1 VAPGGQLI
9 LAAKAAWRR
18 HIDSVVGWRVAELN
32 YLGVD
37 IKDNQ
42 LVAMEDVLLHKPD
55 VVIVAT
61 DGIPNLGDLMPIGY
75 MLVCSLRLDPG
86 RHEPRF
92 TTGSI

>member
-1 VAPGGQLI
+1 
-9 LAAKAAWRR
+9 
-18 HIDSVVGWRVAELN
+18 
-32 YLGVD
+32 
-37 IKDNQ
+37 
-42 LVAMEDVLLHKPD
+42 MEDVLLHKPD

-61 DGIPNLGDLMPIGY
+61 DGIPNLGDLMPIGC